1 MINQS
6 VVLLQDKF
14 KFTCYLILR
23 NKKKNKK
30 NLSRFCKIPP
40 PSNVLG

>member
-30 NLSRFCKIPP
+30 IFPVFVRYP